1 MSEYVDNNIFIKNN
15 KNNKYNK
22 TTKNTSIT
30 EDKMI
35 DDALMKIG
43 KKSNAKTKNIISD
56 IVNKKNTTKNI
67 TKKNTEDVQKQTYTN
82 TLNKDEIQKKLEDY
96 TKVDDLST
104 VPLGT
109 HLRYFINKDGEYLF
123 RMGGNLKRST
133 DLPKFVILKNAV
145 GVEWSVQV
153 KDTIFYKKM
162 TLTEIKNEYEN
173 IIDELHLKIKKLK
186 NEIKTLKK
194 K

>member
-96 TKVDDLST
+96 TKVEDLST
-104 VPLGT
+104 VPIGT

-123 RMGGNLKRST
+123 RMGGNLKRNN

-173 IIDELHLKIKKLK
+173 IIDELHSKIKKLK